1 MGIFIQIIGIILAI
15 LGFILHLGILFI
27 ICGFIL
33 LFLDIIG
40 MLSGKLNPIMPIFL
54 YIGGYIVVGNWTG
67 ILWGAIIG
75 NFVDTVLFLGVLGIG
90 EGISKIK
97 DKFKKTS

>member
-1 MGIFIQIIGIILAI
+1 MGIFLQIIGIILAI
-15 LGFILHLGILFI
+15 LGFILHSEILFI
-27 ICGFIL
+27 IGGFIL

-54 YIGGYIVVGNWTG
+54 YIGGYIVVGDWTG
-67 ILWGAIIG
+67 ILWGAVIG
-75 NFVDTVLFLGVLGIG
+75 NFIDTVFFLGALGIG
-90 EGISKIK
+90 EGISAIK